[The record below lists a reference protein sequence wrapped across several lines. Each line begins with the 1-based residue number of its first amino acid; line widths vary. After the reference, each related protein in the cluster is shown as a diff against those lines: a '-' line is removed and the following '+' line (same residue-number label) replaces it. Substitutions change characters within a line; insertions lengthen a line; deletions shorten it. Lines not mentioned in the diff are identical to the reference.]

1 MTGYFNDAGLMIAQA
16 ILMLILLVP
25 MLRILLPLVRAR
37 FSNPI
42 CQAIYRTTNP
52 LIVPLNKILPPWRNL
67 SIPAVLL
74 AWLISSLSV
83 WIVMAVFFA
92 PPGPALTFLLGF
104 GTLIQYTLTFYF
116 WAIVLVALMSFF
128 SPDYGNPAVELV
140 MALTRPV
147 LRWFDLIPIRFG
159 NISLSPLWA
168 GLAIKLVKFTLDYI
182 HMPAFPL

>member
-1 MTGYFNDAGLMIAQA
+1 MIAQV
-16 ILMLILLVP
+16 LLGLILLVP
-25 MLRILLPLVRAR
+25 VLRILLPLVRAR

-52 LIVPLNKILPPWRNL
+52 LIVPLNKLLPPWRNL

-74 AWLISSLSV
+74 AWLVCAVSV
-83 WIVMAVFFA
+83 WVLLALFGS
-92 PPGPALTFLLGF
+92 PPGLALTFLLGF
-104 GTLIQYTLTFYF
+104 GTLIQYILTFYF

-147 LRWFDLIPIRFG
+147 LRWFDLIPLRFG

-168 GLAIKLVKFTLDYI
+168 GLTIRLVKFTLDYL
-182 HMPAFPL
+182 HMPSFPL